1 MGIEESSIAELLT
14 RDYGIRPIHIRLLGT
29 FWNTTY
35 KVDSDAGESFVLR
48 IAAPPIK
55 DPATIEN
62 EICWLNHVSANSN
75 LLVPG
80 TVSAV
85 NGNWV
90 TQLEIGDESRLCC
103 LFRWIEGE
111 HIGDRW
117 PENALQQIGRVV
129 GTLHELAEHFDPPA
143 SMSRPVGICHSDEA
157 EVQRVGNLEWL
168 DWLKANTAVSDDD
181 IRVLSAATET
191 VLSELK
197 SPRMEDQDFGLCHG
211 DLHRGNFI
219 VTPDGIAVIDF
230 DQLGWGF
237 FGVELAWL
245 VSTTV
250 DLCPLPEHGKRKTCL
265 AAYQTARRLPFSSER
280 EFDVR
285 VAFFHLLHF
294 DWLHSLSDPK
304 MRDEHSRTIRTRIDA
319 LRDFISK

>member
-1 MGIEESSIAELLT
+1 MCIEESAIAELVT
-14 RDYGIRPIHIRLLGT
+14 RDYGIRPIRIRLLGT

-62 EICWLNHVSANSN
+62 EIYWLNHVSANSS
-75 LLVPG
+75 LLVPH
-80 TVSAV
+80 AV
-85 NGNWV
+85 EKTDGRWV
-90 TQLEIGDESRLCC
+90 AELEVDNDNRLCC

-111 HIGDRW
+111 SVSGRW
-117 PENALQQIGRVV
+117 PENSLQQIGRMV
-129 GTLHELAEHFDPPA
+129 GTLHSLSQHFDPPP
-143 SMSRPVGICHSDEA
+143 SMVRPAEIRHSDEA
-157 EVQRVGNLEWL
+157 EMQRVRNPEWL
-168 DWLKANTAVSDDD
+168 DWLIANSDVSRRDL
-181 IRVLSAATET
+181 RTLSSATEI
-191 VLSELK
+191 VSSELK
-197 SPRMEDQDFGLCHG
+197 APRGDDREFGLCHG

-219 VTPDGIAVIDF
+219 VTPHGIAVIDF

-237 FGVELAWL
+237 FVVELAWL

-250 DLCPLPEHGKRKTCL
+250 DLCPLPEHGKRETCL
-265 AAYQTARRLPFSSER
+265 AAYKRIRGLPFTSER